1 MTAFNQVTIIGFG
14 LIGSSLARII
24 RRDNLATRLV
34 CGDMSN
40 AVCAKVMELG
50 IADEATTDL
59 TKSVA
64 DSDLVVLAVPVGA
77 CGTVAQMIA
86 PGLKAGCVVT
96 DVGSVKQSVVA
107 SVLPYLPADVD
118 FVPAHPIAG
127 TEHSGPEAGFPELF
141 QGRWAIITPLPD
153 TPLNA
158 IEKVTKLWEAAG
170 SNIEFMEP
178 RRHDLVLAITSHLP
192 HLIAYTIVG
201 TASDLEDHL
210 KADVIKF
217 SASGFRDFTRIAAS
231 DPVMWRDIF
240 VNNQDAVLEI
250 VQRFTEDLTGLQRA
264 IRYGDGQAL
273 QDMFVRTRAIRRQVI
288 EAKQA
293 DYRYPNK
300 LSESVPQPEVPR
312 KASGSAN

>member
-14 LIGSSLARII
+14 LIGSSLARVI
-24 RRDNLATRLV
+24 RRDKLTTRII
-34 CGDMSN
+34 CGDMSDV
-40 AVCAKVMELG
+40 VCAKAIELG
-50 IADEATTDL
+50 IADDASTDL
-59 TKSVA
+59 AKSVEG
-64 DSDLVVLAVPVGA
+64 SDLVILAVPVGA
-77 CGTVAQMIA
+77 CGPVVQTIA
-86 PGLKAGCVVT
+86 PSLKQGCVIT
-96 DVGSVKQSVVA
+96 DVGSVKQAVIAGVQPH
-107 SVLPYLPADVD
+107 LPDYVD

-240 VNNQDAVLEI
+240 INNQDAVLEI

-264 IRYGDGQAL
+264 IRWGDGQAL
-273 QDMFVRTRAIRRQVI
+273 QDMFARTRAIRRQVI

-300 LSESVPQPEVPR
+300 APEAVPQPEVPR